1 MKKSNQ
7 YILSTIVLILT
18 FSCTSNSG
26 RVTSIEGIK
35 VAGEE
40 LMLSEIAV
48 SIEEIPLETRDDL
61 LVQYVGAIT
70 KSDRHIYIKDRDRI
84 IKFRMD
90 GTYEGVVARQG
101 EGPGEYLGARGISYD
116 INGESLLVAA
126 HFNQAILKYGEEGEL
141 LGSKHFPYPFYVN
154 ATDNGI
160 WVLSHGGYIQSK
172 NNGNL
177 LTIMGYQLDKN
188 LKVTDSVLVKK
199 IQLPGNHIMGSYTY
213 QQYISSIE
221 DRLFVYFAPI
231 MNEDFYRDT
240 LYHLKN
246 NKLEPYRKFDLSIFD
261 EKKIIN
267 ILEITSNGN
276 FYFITYLASNNQIS
290 MLVYDMSKNVG
301 YDLKNGIT
309 AEDGK
314 SYVLNSFGDGDYF
327 YIKRETDESGLELN
341 PTIVLIKLKK

>member
-1 MKKSNQ
+1 MKFSNLD
-7 YILSTIVLILT
+7 ILSTIVLFLT

-26 RVTSIEGIK
+26 KIPSIKGVNI
-35 VAGEE
+35 VGEE

-61 LVQYVGAIT
+61 LVQNVGAIT
-70 KSDRHIYIKDRDRI
+70 KSDRHIYIRDRDRI

-90 GTYEGVVARQG
+90 GTYDGVVARQG
-101 EGPGEYLGARGISYD
+101 EGPVEYLGARGISYD
-116 INGESLLVAA
+116 INSESLLIAA
-126 HFNQAILKYGEEGEL
+126 HFNQAILKYNEEGKL
-141 LGSKHFPYPFYVN
+141 LGAKHFPYPFYVN

-160 WVLSHGGYIQSK
+160 WVLSHGGYIQSR

-177 LTIMGYQLDKN
+177 LTIMGYHLDKN

-199 IQLPGNHIMGSYTY
+199 IQLPGNEITGSYTY

-221 DRLFVYFAPI
+221 NKLFIYYAPI

-246 NKLEPYRKFDLSIFD
+246 NKLVPYRKFNIFD
-261 EKKIIN
+261 ERKINN

-276 FYFITYLASNNQIS
+276 FYFITYLGENSKIA
-290 MLVYDMSKNVG
+290 MWVYDKSKNVG
-301 YDLKNGIT
+301 YDLKKGIT

-314 SYVLNSFGDGDYF
+314 TYILNSFGNGDYF
-327 YIKRETDESGLELN
+327 YIKREADDSGLELN